1 MKRLAP
7 LLLAL
12 TFAVGCTNP
21 LSGFDPSTEARQH
34 VTFYLK
40 RPGNEE
46 DRAKLLATV
55 QKFGRLPGVIEAV
68 AGRPI
73 DSAAASPGSSPTFD
87 AVMLLTVAD
96 ERTLLELVGRPEYRA
111 IFDEDIRP
119 LVERFDIAASTTDRY
134 DLGPAVEIQDKARR
148 DRATKAMLEPS
159 RQGS

>member
-7 LLLAL
+7 LMLAL
-12 TFAVGCTNP
+12 TLAGGCANP

-40 RPGNEE
+40 RPGNDE
-46 DRAKLLATV
+46 DRSKLLAAV
-55 QKFGRLPGVIEAV
+55 QKFGRLPDVIEAV
-68 AGRPI
+68 AGRRI
-73 DSAAASPGSSPTFD
+73 NSPLPPPASSPSFD

-111 IFDEDIRP
+111 IFDNDIRP
-119 LVERFDIAASTTDRY
+119 LVERFDVVASTTERY
-134 DLGPAVEIQDKARR
+134 DLGPAVEIRDKARR